1 MSTMSTKKYLDPEGM
16 LKLIDGYLK
25 KAEPTFQLKA
35 TSKYLRLTAKN
46 IEAAIHAHDHGKK
59 YAVHSTQFPNEFFI
73 PMGIAPLFNEL
84 YSTVVNMFSDDN
96 QEFMTIA
103 DGMGFPCYNCSYYRS
118 FYAMIEV
125 GAWPKPDM
133 ICYSSSPC
141 DQTPKGQEG
150 AARAMGVPS
159 FGLDRP
165 YKLFTPQ
172 AMAYWKKEHEE
183 FVKFLE
189 QQTGKKMDYDHLKE
203 VAKLSYAATKLY
215 IEVNDLRAK
224 IPTPLSA
231 EASFAAMAAYRA
243 WVGYP
248 ELVTFLTEFRDEL
261 KERVAKGLAAI
272 PEERF
277 RYICYSSLPFFD
289 LGILGLLEQRYKAVN
304 VMDMLQ
310 WWREDGDWLFDPDD
324 PVGSLAYRVSFHTSN
339 LLHGTMV
346 DLAEEFR
353 QAVIHTKPDC
363 VIFFNNVG
371 CRHYGGATLIGKDM
385 IEREFGIPWTTVDVD
400 VLDKTFTTKE
410 KIADELEGF
419 FETVEDSKPYKERMK
434 TT

>member
-1 MSTMSTKKYLDPEGM
+1 MSTTKYLDPEGM

-25 KAEPTFQLKA
+25 KAGPTFQLKA
-35 TSKYLRLTAKN
+35 SYKYLELSAKN
-46 IEAAIHAHDHGKK
+46 VEAAIHAHDRGMK

-84 YSTVVNMFSDDN
+84 YTTIVNMFSDDN
-96 QEFMTIA
+96 QAYMDIS
-103 DGMGFPCYNCSYYRS
+103 DSMGFPCYNCTYYRC
-118 FYAMIEV
+118 FYAMIEN

-133 ICYSSSPC
+133 VCYSSSPC

-172 AMAYWKKEHEE
+172 AQAYWRKEHEE
-183 FVKFLE
+183 LIKFLE

-215 IEVNDLRAK
+215 LEVNELRAK
-224 IPTPLSA
+224 IPTPCGA
-231 EASFAAMAAYRA
+231 EAAFAAMAAYRA

-261 KERVAKGLAAI
+261 TERVDKGLGAI

-277 RYICYSSLPFFD
+277 RYLCYSSLPFYD
-289 LGILGLLEQRYKAVN
+289 LSILGLLEQRFKAVN

-310 WWREDGDWLFDPDD
+310 WWREDADWLIDPDD
-324 PVGSLAYRVSFHTSN
+324 PVGSLAYRISFHPAN
-339 LLHGTMV
+339 LLHGTMI
-346 DLAEEFR
+346 DFAEETR
-353 QAVIHTKPDC
+353 QAILHTKPDC
-363 VIFFNNVG
+363 VIFFSTVG
-371 CRHYGGATLIGKDM
+371 CRHGGGAAKIGKDM
-385 IEREFGIPWTTVDVD
+385 AEREFGIPFITIDVD
-400 VLDKTFTTKE
+400 VLDKKFITKE
-410 KIADELEGF
+410 KIADRLEGF
-419 FETVEDSKPYKERMK
+419 FEKVENSKPYKVRRNAK
-434 TT
+434 